1 MIRSETPAAVPPSLG
16 RRRACA
22 ALGASLGMPFLAL
35 ALAACAGAAP
45 RPRRDDK
52 PFWEREEQRD

>member
-1 MIRSETPAAVPPSLG
+1 
-16 RRRACA
+16 
-22 ALGASLGMPFLAL
+22 MPFLAL

-45 RPRRDDK
+45 RRRRGDK